1 MTYSLSGKQFRA
13 STTKNLSKKFL
24 KNSKKTIYKLKQMCY
39 NVDNER
45 EVISMFLVV
54 WKYIDEDKV
63 HGSVVTSRELMFL
76 RLDPNVRVEKI
87 EKV

>member
-1 MTYSLSGKQFRA
+1 MKCEKLKPMLKKC
-13 STTKNLSKKFL
+13 KNFFIFFE
-24 KNSKKTIYKLKQMCY
+24 KTIDKHNKLCY
-39 NVDNER
+39 NKDNER

-63 HGSVVTSRELMFL
+63 QGSVMTSRELMFL

-87 EKV
+87 EEV

>member
-1 MTYSLSGKQFRA
+1 MI
-13 STTKNLSKKFL
+13 FL
-24 KNSKKTIYKLKQMCY
+24 IFFEKTIDKIPRVCY

-54 WKYIDEDKV
+54 WKYTNEDKV
-63 HGSVVTSRELMFL
+63 HGSVMTSRELMFL